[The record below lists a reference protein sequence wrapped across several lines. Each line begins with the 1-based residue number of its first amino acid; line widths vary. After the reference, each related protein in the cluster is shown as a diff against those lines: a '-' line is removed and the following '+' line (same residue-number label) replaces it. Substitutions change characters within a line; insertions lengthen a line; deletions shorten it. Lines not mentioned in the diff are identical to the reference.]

1 MRRVLVALLLLLP
14 AASAFAQRNDAALLV
29 GYTTAGGIDMTAP
42 GIQDLE
48 IAGSATFGL
57 AARHFFSPHLGAEVS
72 WTRQD
77 SALTLATG
85 DGQAD
90 LFDVDVSVLHASAVY
105 RFGWDR
111 SAFRPFALAGLGATF
126 LGATDLEGE
135 TKFSLSIGGGVD
147 WSTSERTALRVQAR
161 YLHALL
167 DDSSSD
173 FCDPF
178 DFCQGSLR
186 QFELLGGVVFR
197 F

>member
-1 MRRVLVALLLLLP
+1 VKRLALVLLALLP
-14 AASAFAQRNDAALLV
+14 AGTALAQQNDVTLLA

-48 IAGSATFGL
+48 IAGSATWGL
-57 AARHFFSPHLGAEVS
+57 AARHFFSRSLGAEVS

-77 SALTLATG
+77 SALRLGTR

-90 LFDVDVSVLHASAVY
+90 LFDVDVSVLQASAVY

-111 SAFRPFALAGLGATF
+111 SAFRPFLLAGLGATF
-126 LGATDLEGE
+126 MGATELEGE
-135 TKFSLSIGGGVD
+135 TKFSLSLGGGVD

-161 YLHALL
+161 YLHAVL
-167 DDSSSD
+167 DDSSTD

-178 DFCQGSLR
+178 DFCQGSLH

>member
-1 MRRVLVALLLLLP
+1 MRRPAVALLALLP
-14 AASAFAQRNDAALLV
+14 AAPAVAQQNDAALLV
-29 GYTTAGGIDMTAP
+29 GYTTSGGIDMTAP
-42 GIQDLE
+42 GIQKLE

-57 AARHFFSPHLGAEVS
+57 SARHFFSRRLGAELS

-77 SALTLATG
+77 SALTLGTR

-90 LFDVDVSVLHASAVY
+90 LFDVDVSVLQASAVY

-111 SAFRPFALAGLGATF
+111 SVFRPFVLAGAGATF
-126 LGATDLEGE
+126 LDATDLEGE
-135 TKFSLSIGGGVD
+135 TKFSLSLGGGVD

-178 DFCQGSLR
+178 DFCQGSLH

>member
-1 MRRVLVALLLLLP
+1 VSRLAVALLALLP
-14 AASAFAQRNDAALLV
+14 AAPAFAQQNEAALLA
-29 GYTTAGGIDMTAP
+29 GYTTSGGIEMTAP

-48 IAGSATFGL
+48 IAGSLTWGL
-57 AARHFFSPHLGAEVS
+57 AATHFFSRHLGGELS

-77 SALTLATG
+77 SALVLATR
-85 DGQAD
+85 DGEAD
-90 LFDVDVSVLHASAVY
+90 LFDVDLSLLHGSAVY
-105 RFGWDR
+105 RFGGED
-111 SAFRPFALAGLGATF
+111 AQFEPFVTAGIGAAF
-126 LGATDLEGE
+126 LGAPDFDGE
-135 TKFSLSIGGGVD
+135 TKLSFALGAGLN

-161 YLHALL
+161 YVHTLL

-178 DFCQGSLR
+178 GFCQGTLH